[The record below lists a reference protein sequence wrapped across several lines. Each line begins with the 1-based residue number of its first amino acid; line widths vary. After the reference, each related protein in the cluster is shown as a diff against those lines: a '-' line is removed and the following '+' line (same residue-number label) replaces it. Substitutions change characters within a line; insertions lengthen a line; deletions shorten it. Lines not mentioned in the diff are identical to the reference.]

1 MTCWGA
7 VLCRSPAFFVLR
19 DILSQRWG
27 GLLGRNVIYLMPID
41 NLEIGEALNMIK
53 PKVLVF
59 MAILM
64 LALVGCEKVEQ
75 EQLTVYSFSGEDE
88 QLSISNGIIV
98 LNGTE
103 EIFTGGDLKVTD
115 DFFNNITSYSTTFYI
130 MAGDEKNVIL
140 SNSMVDITGDTVNV
154 SGDLGQI
161 SGDSAIRRIKI
172 DDTSDLKNIL
182 YFELTT
188 KDRDGKENVYLLQ
201 LPLTEITNRS
211 PI

>member
-1 MTCWGA
+1 
-7 VLCRSPAFFVLR
+7 
-19 DILSQRWG
+19 
-27 GLLGRNVIYLMPID
+27 
-41 NLEIGEALNMIK
+41 MIK
-53 PKVLVF
+53 SKVLVF
-59 MAILM
+59 LAILM

-75 EQLTVYSFSGEDE
+75 EQLTVYSFSGENE

-115 DFFNNITSYSTTFYI
+115 DFFNNITSYSTTFYS
-130 MAGDEKNVIL
+130 MSGDKKDVIL
-140 SNSMVDITGDTVNV
+140 SNNVVDTTGDTVNV
-154 SGDLGQI
+154 SSDLGQI

-188 KDRDGKENVYLLQ
+188 KDRDGKENVYQLQ
-201 LPLTEITNRS
+201 LSLSEITKNNS
-211 PI
+211 ED

>member
-1 MTCWGA
+1 MLYLIKQLEWGI
-7 VLCRSPAFFVLR
+7 V
-19 DILSQRWG
+19 QM
-27 GLLGRNVIYLMPID
+27 MPIE
-41 NLEIGEALNMIK
+41 NLEIGETLNMIK
-53 PKVLVF
+53 SKVLVF
-59 MAILM
+59 LAILM

-75 EQLTVYSFSGEDE
+75 EQLTVYSFSGENE

-130 MAGDEKNVIL
+130 MSGDKKDVIL
-140 SNSMVDITGDTVNV
+140 SNNVVDLTGDTVNV

-182 YFELTT
+182 YFELTA
-188 KDRDGKENVYLLQ
+188 KDRDGKENVYQLQ
-201 LPLTEITNRS
+201 LPLSEITKNNS
-211 PI
+211 ED

>member
-1 MTCWGA
+1 
-7 VLCRSPAFFVLR
+7 
-19 DILSQRWG
+19 
-27 GLLGRNVIYLMPID
+27 
-41 NLEIGEALNMIK
+41 MIK
-53 PKVLVF
+53 SKVLVF
-59 MAILM
+59 LTILM
-64 LALVGCEKVEQ
+64 LALVGCEKVEK
-75 EQLTVYSFSGEDE
+75 EQLTVYSFSGENE

-130 MAGDEKNVIL
+130 MSGDKKDVIL
-140 SNSMVDITGDTVNV
+140 SNNVVDMTGDTVNV
-154 SGDLGQI
+154 SSDLGQI

-188 KDRDGKENVYLLQ
+188 KDRDGKENVYQLQ
-201 LPLTEITNRS
+201 LSLSEITKNNS
-211 PI
+211 ED

>member
-1 MTCWGA
+1 MLYLIKQLEWGM
-7 VLCRSPAFFVLR
+7 V
-19 DILSQRWG
+19 QM
-27 GLLGRNVIYLMPID
+27 MPIE
-41 NLEIGEALNMIK
+41 NLEIGETLNMIK
-53 PKVLVF
+53 SKVLVF
-59 MAILM
+59 LAILM

-75 EQLTVYSFSGEDE
+75 EQLTVYSFSGENE

-130 MAGDEKNVIL
+130 MSGDKKDVIL
-140 SNSMVDITGDTVNV
+140 SNNVVDMTGDTVNV
-154 SGDLGQI
+154 SSDLGQI

-188 KDRDGKENVYLLQ
+188 KDRDGKENVYQLQ
-201 LPLTEITNRS
+201 LPLSEITKNNS
-211 PI
+211 ED